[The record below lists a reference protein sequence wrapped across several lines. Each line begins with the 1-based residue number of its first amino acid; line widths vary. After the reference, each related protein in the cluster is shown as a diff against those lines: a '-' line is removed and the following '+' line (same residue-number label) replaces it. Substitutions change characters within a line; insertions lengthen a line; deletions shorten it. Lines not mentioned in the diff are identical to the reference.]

1 MLFQTFFREKALA
14 RRSER
19 EAVDARLQIT
29 APHEWLLVSGLGA
42 ALLVLLAYGLLG
54 RAERSLEIETVLVQ
68 PGERVDVVAGVSGV
82 VVDVLAEVGDAVAS
96 GQAIAR
102 VRTAGA
108 DRWDAVLS
116 RLLESLE
123 NAEGAPGP
131 VAAEILGA
139 LAAPGSEAG
148 QRVTEDP
155 ATRDIVASHDGEL
168 VTLALAVGRRV
179 AAGELAA
186 RIRAESAGPL
196 EALGFVARE
205 DAMRLAPDMRAQ
217 VLVAVP
223 GAGAPLLLPARVE
236 EVSARVVS
244 PPPWLTELGVEPPPR
259 AHLLRATL
267 TEPAPEA
274 VSDGVQGALRIV
286 LGHRSFVSL
295 LFGNDGD

>member
-1 MLFQTFFREKALA
+1 MLFRTLFREKALA

-29 APHEWLLVSGLGA
+29 APHEWLLVLGLGA

-54 RAERSLEIETVLVQ
+54 RAERSLTVQTVLVQ
-68 PGERVDVVAGVSGV
+68 PGERVDVVAGVAGV
-82 VVDVLAEVGDAVAS
+82 VVDVLAEVGDTVAP

-102 VRTAGA
+102 VRTAEA

-116 RLLESLE
+116 RLRESLE
-123 NAEGAPGP
+123 NAEGAPNP
-131 VAAEILGA
+131 AAAEILGA
-139 LAAPGSEAG
+139 LAAPGSGAG
-148 QRVTEDP
+148 QRVTGNP
-155 ATRDIVASHDGEL
+155 TTQDIVAPYDGEL
-168 VTLALAVGRRV
+168 VTLALTVGQRV
-179 AAGELAA
+179 AAGALAA

-196 EALGFVARE
+196 EAVGFVARE
-205 DAMRLAPDMRAQ
+205 DAMRLAPGLQAQ

-223 GAGAPLLLPARVE
+223 GAGAPRILPARVE

-244 PPPWLTELGVEPPPR
+244 APRWLTDLGVEPPPR

-267 TEPAPEA
+267 TEPAPE
-274 VSDGVQGALRIV
+274 VVVDGVQGALRIV

>member
-42 ALLVLLAYGLLG
+42 ALLVLLVYGLLG
-54 RAERSLEIETVLVQ
+54 RAERSLTIETVLVQ

-102 VRTAGA
+102 VRTGGA

-123 NAEGAPGP
+123 NAEGAPSP

-155 ATRDIVASHDGEL
+155 ATQDIVASHDGEL

-196 EALGFVARE
+196 EAVGFVARE

-217 VLVAVP
+217 VLVTVP

-244 PPPWLTELGVEPPPR
+244 TPPWLTELGVEPPPR

>member
-54 RAERSLEIETVLVQ
+54 RAERSLTIETVLVQ

-148 QRVTEDP
+148 QRLTEDP
-155 ATRDIVASHDGEL
+155 ATQDIVASHDGEL

-186 RIRAESAGPL
+186 RIRAESP
-196 EALGFVARE
+196 ARW
-205 DAMRLAPDMRAQ
+205 RRSGSSLARTPCVSR
-217 VLVAVP
+217 P
-223 GAGAPLLLPARVE
+223 TCGAGARGRAGRWRPPAPAG
-236 EVSARVVS
+236 ARRGS
-244 PPPWLTELGVEPPPR
+244 LRPR
-259 AHLLRATL
+259 RIPAAMADRARGRATAPRP
-267 TEPAPEA
+267 PAA
-274 VSDGVQGALRIV
+274 RHADGAGAGSGLRRRSGR
-286 LGHRSFVSL
+286 LADRSRPPSFVSL